1 MKDNKVQAAFEE
13 LGFEID
19 GVIARKLFQN
29 IHLYMLYN
37 DRPSFLNMLDYRIHL
52 DPKDK
57 VKEDYYLF
65 KFMLREMKEKSPA
78 KLLNLVID
86 SKAAA

>member
-13 LGFEID
+13 LGYEID
-19 GVIARKLFQN
+19 GALAKKLFQN

-37 DRPSFLNMLDYRIHL
+37 DRPGFLNMLDYRIHL
-52 DPKDK
+52 DPMAK

-65 KFMLREMKEKSPA
+65 KFMLREMKEKFPG
-78 KLLNLVID
+78 KLLNLVRD
-86 SKAAA
+86 SKAVA